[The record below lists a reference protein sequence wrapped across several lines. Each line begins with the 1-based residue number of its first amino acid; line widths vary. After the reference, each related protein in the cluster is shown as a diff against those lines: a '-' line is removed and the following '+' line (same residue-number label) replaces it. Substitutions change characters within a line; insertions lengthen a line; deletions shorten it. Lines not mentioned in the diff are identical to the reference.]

1 MNAHAGETYRLEHV
15 QTITKQL
22 RVILDAKNER
32 SDLHKV
38 MKNQCQHLT
47 ETQRNELIKLLQNLK
62 GCLMEHL
69 VLGKQTDLT
78 SN

>member
-1 MNAHAGETYRLEHV
+1 MNAHAGEIHRSEHV

-47 ETQRNELIKLLQNLK
+47 ETQRNKLLKLLQNSNSY
-62 GCLMEHL
+62 LMEHL
-69 VLGKQTDLT
+69 VHGTQIK
-78 SN
+78 